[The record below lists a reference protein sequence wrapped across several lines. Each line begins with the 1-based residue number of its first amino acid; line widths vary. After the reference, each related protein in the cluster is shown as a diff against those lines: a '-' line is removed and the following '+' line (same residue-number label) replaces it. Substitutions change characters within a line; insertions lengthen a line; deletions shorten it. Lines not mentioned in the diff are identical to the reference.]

1 MKFTAAALRVIT
13 SISAGASCVAS
24 LNLDAIAHLLPAS
37 VSGPLAIFALG
48 ALAVKESAVVV
59 GDWIDN
65 GKRDGSFKG

>member
-1 MKFTAAALRVIT
+1 MKITATTLRIVT
-13 SISAGASCVAS
+13 AISAGASFVAS
-24 LNLDAIAHLLPAS
+24 LNLETIAHLLPAV
-37 VSGPLAIFALG
+37 VSGPLAGVALG